1 MKTVALFLAIA
12 GLLAACAA
20 PCPYPLSRDWLG
32 QCSQRGG
39 M

>member
-1 MKTVALFLAIA
+1 MTKLLLIVMALVLT
-12 GLLAACAA
+12 ACSG
-20 PCPYPLSRDWLG
+20 PCPYPLTYDYLG

>member
-1 MKTVALFLAIA
+1 MKS
-12 GLLAACAA
+12 LLALALLALCLGACSG

>member
-1 MKTVALFLAIA
+1 MRMILLILAVLLVAGCA
-12 GLLAACAA
+12 G
-20 PCPYPLSRDWLG
+20 PCPSPLSRDWKG

>member
-1 MKTVALFLAIA
+1 MKTVALLLALA
-12 GLLAACAA
+12 GLLSACTA
-20 PCPYPLSRDWLG
+20 PCLYPLSRDWLG